1 MGNWRPWDGKLP
13 DARRQF
19 VDDSDSDFGSESES
33 TVTQWSYIS
42 SSSDGGNATA
52 IVNVEAMGSPHP
64 ENGLQFVKVT
74 FNDGSTD
81 IQQSQEFNDLLN
93 DWNDASEGNAIT
105 QPPNSDVTSAAP
117 VESESD
123 EEDSE
128 LLTREEDERLTAAQ
142 GGKEETQES
151 REAWARQQESFE
163 ESKKNGQNLIQEESE
178 ESESAPENVGDE
190 IRLAEENPDVGE
202 KSDLE
207 YEFSEGKEVAPGEQS
222 SPALEELDVVDGPG
236 EKAFQL
242 SEKGW
247 GRGLLEAWIIQETVA
262 VLTVMTLLDGF
273 GDEKGKK
280 FAAGAAQFDRVAEE
294 LAKAVA
300 GQGWQGVAAQAY
312 ATRNSEVHWVAL
324 QMADADKRMRR
335 LLERHGEQV
344 TETREVLGTFT
355 AFLGTV
361 CMAVAVGLAKMG
373 RYEAS
378 LIFQISVCSAALGA
392 CGGAQGKLIAH
403 SKKTAA
409 GVDGAISSYQR
420 LAAQL
425 RSGARG
431 FGLPHGGDK
440 GWVIDAGGG
449 PVGAAVA
456 GPATAARSWAR
467 PRRCPVR
474 WWRLSAMP
482 RPRPGRP
489 LMRTLRK
496 PRCQQP
502 RRRVG
507 RRRRRP
513 PDRAATQQPAHRRGR
528 RRRATPSSVGV
539 VAARCHRDSTVT
551 VHPPGRPGRSS
562 APSCRGGPHRVAAA
576 PWW

>member
-440 GWVIDAGGG
+440 GWVIDAGG
-449 PVGAAVA
+449 
-456 GPATAARSWAR
+456 
-467 PRRCPVR
+467 
-474 WWRLSAMP
+474 
-482 RPRPGRP
+482 
-489 LMRTLRK
+489 
-496 PRCQQP
+496 
-502 RRRVG
+502 
-507 RRRRRP
+507 
-513 PDRAATQQPAHRRGR
+513 
-528 RRRATPSSVGV
+528 
-539 VAARCHRDSTVT
+539 
-551 VHPPGRPGRSS
+551 
-562 APSCRGGPHRVAAA
+562 
-576 PWW
+576 